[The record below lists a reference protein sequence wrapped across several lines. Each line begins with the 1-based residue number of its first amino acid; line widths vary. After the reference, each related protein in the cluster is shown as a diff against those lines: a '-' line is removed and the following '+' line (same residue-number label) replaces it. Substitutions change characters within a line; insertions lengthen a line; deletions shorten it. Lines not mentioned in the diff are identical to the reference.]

1 MRPDRPLLGA
11 LLWGGLGFLLAGL
24 LLAAYFRLAAPAAQ
38 LDDHQLDE
46 RARTG
51 KTT

>member
-1 MRPDRPLLGA
+1 MWGA
-11 LLWGGLGFLLAGL
+11 LGFLLAGL
-24 LLAAYFRLAAPAAQ
+24 LLAAYFGLAAPAAQ
-38 LDDHQLDE
+38 LDDHQSDK